1 MTIATTP
8 VSAATAAQVAAQV
21 NDKATIAGNF
31 TTFLQLL
38 TTQLKNQNPLEP
50 LDTNQFTQQLT
61 QFAQVEQQLKMNDQ
75 LASIV
80 AMEQAAQ
87 STLAMSFV
95 GQTVAVDGQT
105 TQLVGGAAK
114 WTFSVPKP
122 ANAEITI
129 TNSAGQTVYS
139 TKYAMQIGQQAFNW
153 DGKTNAGQQ
162 LPDGA
167 YKMTITAKDTSGQS
181 VAIPTEVQGTVDSV
195 DLTKSPPVLTV
206 GGQNFTVTQVK
217 RITRAGA

>member
-1 MTIATTP
+1 MALRKRARRRRFRSVRPTI
-8 VSAATAAQVAAQV
+8 S
-21 NDKATIAGNF
+21 
-31 TTFLQLL
+31 
-38 TTQLKNQNPLEP
+38 
-50 LDTNQFTQQLT
+50 
-61 QFAQVEQQLKMNDQ
+61 
-75 LASIV
+75 
-80 AMEQAAQ
+80 
-87 STLAMSFV
+87 
-95 GQTVAVDGQT
+95 
-105 TQLVGGAAK
+105 
-114 WTFSVPKP
+114 SVPKP

-167 YKMTITAKDTSGQS
+167 YKMTITAKDTAGQS

>member
-8 VSAATAAQVAAQV
+8 VSAATAAQVASAV

-80 AMEQAAQ
+80 TMEKSAQ

-105 TQLVGGAAK
+105 TQLVSGAAK

-129 TNSAGQTVYS
+129 TNYAGQTVYS
-139 TKYAMQIGQQAFNW
+139 TKYAMQVGQQVFNW
-153 DGKTNAGQQ
+153 DGKSNSGQQ

-167 YKMTITAKDTSGQS
+167 YKMTITAKDTQGQS

-195 DLTKSPPVLTV
+195 DLTKSPPTLTV
-206 GGQNFTVTQVK
+206 GGQNFTVDQVK

>member
-8 VSAATAAQVAAQV
+8 VSAATAAQVASAV

-80 AMEQAAQ
+80 TMEKSAQ

-105 TQLVGGAAK
+105 TQLVSGAAK

-139 TKYAMQIGQQAFNW
+139 TKYAMQVGQQVFNW
-153 DGKTNAGQQ
+153 DGKSNSGQQ

-181 VAIPTEVQGTVDSV
+181 VAIPTEVQGIVDSV
-195 DLTKSPPVLTV
+195 DLTKSPPILTV
-206 GGQNFTVTQVK
+206 GGQNFTVDQVK

>member
-8 VSAATAAQVAAQV
+8 VSAATAAQVASQV

-31 TTFLQLL
+31 QTFLTLL
-38 TTQLKNQNPLEP
+38 TTQLKNQNPLDP

-61 QFAQVEQQLKMNDQ
+61 QFAQVEQQLKTNDQ

-80 AMEQAAQ
+80 TMEKSAQ

-105 TQLVGGAAK
+105 TQLLNGAAK

-122 ANAEITI
+122 ATAHANI

-139 TKYAMQIGQQAFNW
+139 ANYTMQTGQQVFQW

-162 LPDGA
+162 LPDGT
-167 YKMTITAKDTSGQS
+167 YKMTITAKDASGQS
-181 VAIPTEVQGTVDSV
+181 VAISTEVSGTVDSV
-195 DLTKSPPVLTV
+195 DLSKTPPVLTV
-206 GGQNFTVTQVK
+206 GGQNFTVDQIK